1 MATEIRRAT
10 PADIQYIAEHLRER
24 YRAEIWAS
32 HRRRPEEL
40 PQVCSQV
47 EVYAW
52 VVDGVPAV
60 MFGVN
65 AEGSVG
71 VPWLL
76 ATDAINFHSVA
87 FLRQARLICWDW
99 LKQYGTL
106 VNYVHADNE
115 QCILWLISL
124 GFAFPGSAMINGQ
137 KFLRF
142 EKRWQNV

>member
-10 PADIQYIAEHLRER
+10 PADIEYISAHLRER
-24 YRAEIWAS
+24 DRAEIWAS

-47 EVYAW
+47 DVYAW
-52 VVDGVPAV
+52 VVDGVPVV
-60 MFGVN
+60 MFGCN

-76 ATDAINFHSVA
+76 ATDDINFHSVS
-87 FLRQARLICWDW
+87 FLRQARRICRDW
-99 LKQYGTL
+99 LKQYGMLT
-106 VNYVHADNE
+106 NYVHADNE

-124 GFAFPGSAMINGQ
+124 GFAFPGSVMLNGQ

>member
-1 MATEIRRAT
+1 VGYEIRRAT
-10 PADIQYIAEHLRER
+10 PADIQYISENLRER
-24 YRAEIWAS
+24 DRAEIWAS

-40 PQVCSQV
+40 PQVCSQT
-47 EVYAW
+47 EVFAW
-52 VVDGVPAV
+52 VVDGVPVV
-60 MFGVN
+60 MFGCN
-65 AEGSVG
+65 DEGVG

-76 ATDAINFHSVA
+76 ATDEINFHSVA
-87 FLRQARLICWDW
+87 FLRQARRICTDW

-124 GFAFPGSAMINGQ
+124 GFSFPGSAMINGQ

-142 EKRWQNV
+142 EKRWENV

>member
-1 MATEIRRAT
+1 VATEIRRAT
-10 PADIQYIAEHLRER
+10 PADIEYISAHLRER
-24 YRAEIWAS
+24 DKAEIWAS

-52 VVDGVPAV
+52 VVDDVPVV
-60 MFGVN
+60 MFGCN
-65 AEGSVG
+65 DEGVG

-87 FLRQARLICWDW
+87 FLRQARRICWDW
-99 LKQYGTL
+99 LIQYRTL

-124 GFAFPGSAMINGQ
+124 GFAFPESAMINGQ

-142 EKRWQNV
+142 EKRWQYV